1 MPRAEHDVSAANTL
15 SATADPA
22 AAGEPLQIDALAL
35 QRDGLTFRFDLQL
48 QPGELLVLIGP
59 SGAGKSTLLDL
70 LSGFVPPDGGD
81 VHWQGRSLL
90 GLPPA
95 ERPFTTLFQDNNLFE
110 HLSVAQNIALGLSP
124 SLRLTSEQWQH
135 VEAAAARLGIAEC
148 LPRRPTAL
156 SGGQQQRVALA
167 RSLVRRR
174 PFLLLDEPFSALDP
188 ALRREL
194 LQTLRQLSHSDQVGI
209 LLVSHHPE
217 EASQVADRLAL
228 VEQGQIA
235 YCGTPDA
242 LNDPAQAA
250 LRRYLGHG

>member
-1 MPRAEHDVSAANTL
+1 MPQPDRFAAQEVML
-15 SATADPA
+15 SPPS
-22 AAGEPLQIDALAL
+22 PLQVEALAL
-35 QRDGLTFRFDLQL
+35 RRDPLHFCFTLDL
-48 QPGELLVLIGP
+48 QPGELLVLVGP

-70 LSGFVPPDGGD
+70 LSGFVPPDAGD
-81 VHWQGRSLL
+81 VRWQGRSLL
-90 GLPPA
+90 GLSPA

-124 SLRLTSEQWQH
+124 SLRLTREQWQQ
-135 VEAAAARLGIAEC
+135 VEAAAIRLGIAEC

-188 ALRREL
+188 ALRHEL
-194 LQTLRQLSHSDQVGI
+194 LHTLRQLSHEDRVGI

-217 EASQVADRLAL
+217 EASPIADRLAL
-228 VEQGQIA
+228 VDQGQVV
-235 YCGTPDA
+235 YCGSPAALHDPD
-242 LNDPAQAA
+242 QIA
-250 LRRYLGHG
+250 LRRYLGRE

>member
-1 MPRAEHDVSAANTL
+1 MRRAEPAVTTATTDEAWSAVL
-15 SATADPA
+15 DIA
-22 AAGEPLQIDALAL
+22 ALTL
-35 QRDGLTFRFDLQL
+35 QRDGQTFDFTLQL
-48 QPGELLVLIGP
+48 YPGELLVLVGP

-70 LSGFVPPDGGD
+70 LSGFEPPVGGD
-81 VHWQGRSLL
+81 LRWQGRSLL
-90 GLPPA
+90 NLPPA
-95 ERPFTTLFQDNNLFE
+95 ERPFTTLFQDHNLFE
-110 HLSVAQNIALGLSP
+110 HLSVAQNIALGVAP
-124 SLRLTSEQWQH
+124 SLRLSSAQWQQ
-135 VEAAAARLGIAEC
+135 VQAAAARLGIADC
-148 LPRRPTAL
+148 LDRRPGAL

-194 LQTLRQLSHSDQVGI
+194 LHTLRQLAHSDQVGI

-228 VEQGQIA
+228 IDQGRVA
-235 YCGTPDA
+235 YCGSPDA
-242 LNDPAQAA
+242 LNDPAQAD